1 MGRNILIGV
10 AAVLLIVAA
19 LVPILIGVL
28 GNDQWNMHMQA
39 VALTYVS
46 AFACVGSILFAVMA
60 ALLALLVYQLQGHI
74 VPLLEKVTDTMQ
86 TVKGTT
92 TFVSESVVSP
102 IIKAAGAAAGARAMV
117 QTLMRGGNRPAGD
130 DRHNGK

>member
-1 MGRNILIGV
+1 
-10 AAVLLIVAA
+10 
-19 LVPILIGVL
+19 
-28 GNDQWNMHMQA
+28 
-39 VALTYVS
+39 
-46 AFACVGSILFAVMA
+46 
-60 ALLALLVYQLQGHI
+60 
-74 VPLLEKVTDTMQ
+74 MQ

-117 QTLMRGGNRPAGD
+117 QTLLRGGNRPAGD